1 MGTQQRRTMG
11 AKTPRKR
18 NKADG
23 EASPKSQPPAPN
35 FVSATFLWI
44 TATVNA
50 MWSWLAQSLRF
61 KAVNQPAAQF
71 SFGDGELP
79 TKKKAKRKKKK
90 VESFVM
96 DESPA
101 ATTAEPEPVET
112 PVEAPVEPAVPVIAK
127 SMPKP
132 NPKPSP
138 NKPKEQPKP
147 KA

>member
-1 MGTQQRRTMG
+1 MGQQRRTMG

-50 MWSWLAQSLRF
+50 MWLWLAQSLRF

-101 ATTAEPEPVET
+101 ATTAEPEPVE
-112 PVEAPVEPAVPVIAK
+112 APMEPAVPVVEIAK

-132 NPKPSP
+132 KPSP
-138 NKPKEQPKP
+138 KPPNKP
-147 KA
+147 